1 MRAAIIGVVVVLAL
15 LGASLP
21 ARAIDAFFGTFVGA
35 AELIDVVTGEKQQRD
50 VVTVI
55 QRHGEAGF
63 RIDWQTVVRTGGRRD
78 VPGVR
83 FLVRSAAFEP
93 VRGGGYY
100 VQAADYDPFTVRETL
115 EPMAG
120 DALAWATVDGPDL
133 HLYVFAI
140 SEAGG
145 AELQHHRRRLTDDGM
160 TLVYQGIIDGRVTTR
175 ATGQLVRVD

>member
-1 MRAAIIGVVVVLAL
+1 MRRHVLGTVLAL
-15 LGASLP
+15 ALLVAARP
-21 ARAIDAFFGTFVGA
+21 APAVEAFFGTFVGA
-35 AELIDVVTGEKQQRD
+35 AELVDVVTGEVQQRD

-63 RIDWQTVVRTGGRRD
+63 RIDWQTVVRASGRRD

-83 FLVRSAAFEP
+83 LLLRGAAFEP
-93 VRGGGYY
+93 VRGGDYY
-100 VQAADYDPFTVRETL
+100 VQSADYDPFTVREDL

-120 DALAWATVDGPDL
+120 DALSWATVDGPEL

-140 SEAGG
+140 GEAGV

-160 TLVYQGIIDGRVTTR
+160 TLVYQGIVDGRVTNR